1 MKNSAWILNCIAVAF
16 ILAMAGC
23 KESFTVVTSLFTD
36 GSCDRVITV
45 SSDTMSIPTVAF
57 PLPIDSTWEISWKAP
72 AQKGEKY
79 LLTAR
84 KHFAHID
91 SMRQAYARINDSTKI
106 RIDVSV
112 EQNFRWFYTYF
123 TYKEKYGSFNPFRS
137 IPLSD
142 FMTGAE
148 VQRYLAGERSDSLKK
163 KRDAWE
169 MHNMFEVYYQGLL
182 DGARNLHHPSLPP
195 SLIESK
201 KEELYTVLMSSG
213 TNDVVGQ
220 TAAVLG
226 TQVVRKLSNE
236 LNAGVNDIMR
246 KSEIASRADGDYVST
261 VVMPGTILDTNAG
274 EVKGNNVVWR
284 FSDEHLGMADFEM
297 RAESRS
303 VNVWPMAVTG
313 LVVLLL
319 IFLPIGIR
327 RSRERQLVPSGLP

>member
-1 MKNSAWILNCIAVAF
+1 MKNSAWILNCVVVAF
-16 ILAMAGC
+16 ILAMSGC
-23 KESFTVVTSLFTD
+23 KESFTVVTTLFTD
-36 GSCDRVITV
+36 GSCDRTITV
-45 SSDTMSIPTVAF
+45 SSDTIGIPSVAF
-57 PLPIDSTWEISWKAP
+57 PLPIDSTWEMSWKAP
-72 AQKGEKY
+72 VEKGEKY
-79 LLTAR
+79 LFTAK
-84 KHFAHID
+84 KHFLHID
-91 SMRQAYARINDSTKI
+91 SMRQAYARIHDSTKI

-112 EQNFRWFYTYF
+112 EKEFRWFYTYF
-123 TYKEKYGSFNPFRS
+123 TYKEKYGSFNPLRS

-142 FMTGAE
+142 FMTDAE

-169 MHNMFEVYYQGLL
+169 THNVFEVYYQGLL

-201 KEELYTVLMSSG
+201 KEELYSVLMSSG
-213 TNDVVGQ
+213 TNDAVGQ

-226 TQVVRKLSNE
+226 TQVVRKLSKE
-236 LNAGVNDIMR
+236 LDACVNDIMQ
-246 KSEIASRADGDYVST
+246 KSAVASRADGDYVST

-284 FSDEHLGMADFEM
+284 FSDEYLSMADFEM

-303 VNVWPMAVTG
+303 ANVWPMALTG

-319 IFLPIGIR
+319 IFLPLGFR
-327 RSRERQLVPSGLP
+327 RFRERQLAVSALP

>member
-1 MKNSAWILNCIAVAF
+1 MASQPMTGVYCRARESRSSKISVNFFNQGNPTMKNSAWILNCVVVAF
-16 ILAMAGC
+16 ILAMSGC

-36 GSCDRVITV
+36 GSCDRTITV
-45 SSDTMSIPTVAF
+45 SSDTMGIPTVAF
-57 PLPIDSTWEISWKAP
+57 PLPIDSTWEMSWKAP
-72 AQKGEKY
+72 VEKGEKY
-79 LLTAR
+79 LFTAK

-112 EQNFRWFYTYF
+112 EKDFRWFYTYF

-201 KEELYTVLMSSG
+201 KEELYARV
-213 TNDVVGQ
+213 DVVGDERR
-220 TAAVLG
+220 G
-226 TQVVRKLSNE
+226 R
-236 LNAGVNDIMR
+236 R
-246 KSEIASRADGDYVST
+246 DGCGARD
-261 VVMPGTILDTNAG
+261 PGGAKVEQG
-274 EVKGNNVVWR
+274 AQRV
-284 FSDEHLGMADFEM
+284 
-297 RAESRS
+297 
-303 VNVWPMAVTG
+303 
-313 LVVLLL
+313 
-319 IFLPIGIR
+319 
-327 RSRERQLVPSGLP
+327 RERHHA